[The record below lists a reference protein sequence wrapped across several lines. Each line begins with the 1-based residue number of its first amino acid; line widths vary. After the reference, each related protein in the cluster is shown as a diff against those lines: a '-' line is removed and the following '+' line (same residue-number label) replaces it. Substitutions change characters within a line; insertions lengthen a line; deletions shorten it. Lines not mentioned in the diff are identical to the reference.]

1 MNKAVKITGIAILSV
16 LFSAGVGAKTL
27 KFATLAP
34 AGTTWMKEIKAG
46 ADKVKQRTE
55 GRVKLKFYPG
65 GVMGNDQ
72 SVHRK
77 IKIGQLHGGAFTQG
91 GLAQSNSSIQA
102 MGLPML
108 FRSLDEVDYVRE
120 RMDPVLKQE
129 MESSG
134 FVLLGISEGGFARI
148 LSKQPMQDLE
158 SLRNSKVWVPEGDQV
173 GLTVFKGLGI
183 TPISLPISDVFTG
196 LQTGLTVFKGLGI
209 TPISLPISDVFTGLQ
224 TGLIETVPV
233 NPTSAIAFQWHSSTA
248 YMTDV
253 PITFLTGQLAI
264 TKKEFDKLS
273 VGDQAIL
280 REEMGAVFLRL
291 DELNRIDNA
300 AARSALQQQGITF
313 VMPKPGEIERWRSI
327 SAESVD
333 DMVKAGVISAS
344 IVEQIRGHLQ
354 TFRSQ
359 Q

>member
-34 AGTTWMKEIKAG
+34 AGTTWMKEMKAG
-46 ADKVKQRTE
+46 AGRVKKRTE

-65 GVMGNDQ
+65 GVMGNDR

-77 IKIGQLHGGAFTQG
+77 IKIGQLHGGAFTLG
-91 GLAQSNSSIQA
+91 GMAQSNSSIQV

-129 MESSG
+129 METSG

-158 SLRNSKVWVPEGDQV
+158 SLRNSKVWVPEGDEV
-173 GLTVFKGLGI
+173 GLTVFR
-183 TPISLPISDVFTG
+183 
-196 LQTGLTVFKGLGI
+196 GLGI

-253 PITFLTGQLAI
+253 PITFLIGLLVI
-264 TKKEFDKLS
+264 TKSEFDKLS
-273 VGDQAIL
+273 AADQAVL

-291 DELNRIDNA
+291 DELSRIDNE

-313 VMPKPGEIERWRSI
+313 VMPKPGEIERWRKI

-333 DMVKAGVISAS
+333 DMVKAGVIPAS
-344 IVEQIRGHLQ
+344 IVEQVRGHLQ
-354 TFRSQ
+354 TFRNQ

>member
-1 MNKAVKITGIAILSV
+1 MNKAVKLTCAVLFSM
-16 LFSAGVGAKTL
+16 LFSAGVAAKTL

-34 AGTTWMKEIKAG
+34 AGTTWMKEIKVG
-46 ADKVKQRTE
+46 ADKIKQRTE

-77 IKIGQLHGGAFTQG
+77 IRIGQLHGGVFNLA
-91 GLAQSNSSIQA
+91 GLAQSNSSIQV

-158 SLRNSKVWVPEGDQV
+158 ALRASKVWVPEGDQV
-173 GLTVFKGLGI
+173 GLTVFRGLGI
-183 TPISLPISDVFTG
+183 TPVSLP
-196 LQTGLTVFKGLGI
+196 L
-209 TPISLPISDVFTGLQ
+209 SDVFTGLQ

-233 NPTSAIAFQWHSSTA
+233 NSTSAIAFQWHSSTA

-253 PITFLTGQLAI
+253 PITLLIGALAI
-264 TKKEFDKLS
+264 TKSELDKLS
-273 VGDQAIL
+273 AGDQSVL
-280 REEMGAVFLRL
+280 REEMGAVFKRL
-291 DELNRIDNA
+291 DQLNRIDNE
-300 AARSALQQQGITF
+300 AARRALQQQGITF
-313 VMPKPGEIERWRSI
+313 VMPNPGEIERWRKI

-333 DMVKAGVISAS
+333 EIVKAGVISAN
-344 IVEQIRGHLQ
+344 IVEQVRGHLQ
-354 TFRSQ
+354 TFRNQ

>member
-34 AGTTWMKEIKAG
+34 AGTTWMKEMKAG
-46 ADKVKQRTE
+46 AGRVKKRTE

-65 GVMGNDQ
+65 GVMGNDR

-77 IKIGQLHGGAFTQG
+77 IKIGQLHGGAFTLG
-91 GLAQSNSSIQA
+91 GMAQSNSSIQV

-158 SLRNSKVWVPEGDQV
+158 SLRNSKVWVPEGDEV
-173 GLTVFKGLGI
+173 GLTVFR
-183 TPISLPISDVFTG
+183 
-196 LQTGLTVFKGLGI
+196 GLGI

-253 PITFLTGQLAI
+253 PITFLIGLLVI
-264 TKKEFDKLS
+264 TKSEFDKLS
-273 VGDQAIL
+273 AADQAVL

-291 DELNRIDNA
+291 DELSRIDNE

-313 VMPKPGEIERWRSI
+313 VMPKPGEIERWRKI

-333 DMVKAGVISAS
+333 DMVKAGVIPAS
-344 IVEQIRGHLQ
+344 IVEQVRGHLQ
-354 TFRSQ
+354 TFRNQ

>member
-1 MNKAVKITGIAILSV
+1 MNKAVKFTSVVLLSMLLSV
-16 LFSAGVGAKTL
+16 GVAAKTL

-34 AGTTWMKEIKAG
+34 AGTTWMKEMTAG
-46 ADKVKQRTE
+46 ADRVKQRTD

-77 IKIGQLHGGAFTQG
+77 IKIGQLHGGAFTQA
-91 GLAQSNSSIQA
+91 GLSQANNSIQA

-158 SLRNSKVWVPEGDQV
+158 ALRSSKVWVPEGDEV
-173 GLTVFKGLGI
+173 
-183 TPISLPISDVFTG
+183 
-196 LQTGLTVFKGLGI
+196 GLTVFKGLGI

-253 PITFLTGQLAI
+253 PITFLIGVLAI
-264 TKKEFDKLS
+264 TKSEFDKLS
-273 VGDQAIL
+273 VADQAVL
-280 REEMGAVFLRL
+280 REEMGAVFKRL
-291 DELNRIDNA
+291 DKINRIDNE
-300 AARSALQQQGITF
+300 AARAALQQHGINF
-313 VMPKPGEIERWRSI
+313 VMPNPGEIERWREI
-327 SAESVD
+327 SAKSVD
-333 DMVKAGVISAS
+333 EMVKEGVISAH
-344 IVEQIRGHLQ
+344 IVEQVRGYLR
-354 TFRSQ
+354 TYRNQ

>member
-1 MNKAVKITGIAILSV
+1 MNKTVKISAIAILSV
-16 LFSAGVGAKTL
+16 VFSAGVVAKTL

-34 AGTTWMKEIKAG
+34 AGTTWMKEMKAG
-46 ADKVKQRTE
+46 ADKVKKRTE

-91 GLAQSNSSIQA
+91 GLAQVNSSIQA

-108 FRSLDEVDYVRE
+108 FRSLDEVDYVRQ

-158 SLRNSKVWVPEGDQV
+158 SLQSSKVWVPEGDKV
-173 GLTVFKGLGI
+173 GLTVFKA
-183 TPISLPISDVFTG
+183 
-196 LQTGLTVFKGLGI
+196 LGI

-264 TKKEFDKLS
+264 TRSEFNKLAA
-273 VGDQAIL
+273 GDQAIL

-291 DELNRIDNA
+291 DELNRIDNE

-313 VMPKPGEIERWRSI
+313 VMPKPAEIERWSEI
-327 SAESVD
+327 SAQSVD

-344 IVEQIRGHLQ
+344 IVEQVRGHLQ
-354 TFRSQ
+354 TFRNQ

>member
-1 MNKAVKITGIAILSV
+1 MLMNKAVKLTSV
-16 LFSAGVGAKTL
+16 ALLALLFSAGVTAKTL

-34 AGTTWMKEIKAG
+34 AGTTWMNEMKVG
-46 ADKVKQRTE
+46 ADKVEQRTA
-55 GRVKLKFYPG
+55 GRVQLKFYPG

-77 IKIGQLHGGAFTQG
+77 IKIGQLHGGAFTQA
-91 GLAQSNSSIQA
+91 GLAQANSSIQA

-120 RMDPVLKQE
+120 RMDPVLKQD

-134 FVLLGISEGGFARI
+134 FILLGISEGGFARI

-158 SLRNSKVWVPEGDQV
+158 ALRGSKVWVPEGDQV
-173 GLTVFKGLGI
+173 GLTVFR
-183 TPISLPISDVFTG
+183 
-196 LQTGLTVFKGLGI
+196 GLGI

-233 NPTSAIAFQWHSSTA
+233 NPSSAIAFQWHSSTA

-253 PITFLTGQLAI
+253 PITFLIGVLAI
-264 TKKEFDKLS
+264 TKTEFDKLS
-273 VGDQAIL
+273 AADQIVL
-280 REEMGAVFLRL
+280 REEMGAVFKRL
-291 DELNRIDNA
+291 DALNRADNE
-300 AARSALQQQGITF
+300 AAREALRQHGITF
-313 VMPKPGEIERWRSI
+313 VMPNPGEIERWRDI
-327 SAESVD
+327 SAVAVD
-333 DMVKAGVISAS
+333 DMVRAGVIPAR
-344 IVEQIRGHLQ
+344 IVDQVRGYLQ
-354 TFRSQ
+354 AFRNQ

>member
-1 MNKAVKITGIAILSV
+1 MNKTVKISAIAILSV
-16 LFSAGVGAKTL
+16 VFSAGVVAKTL

-34 AGTTWMKEIKAG
+34 AGTTWMKEMKAG
-46 ADKVKQRTE
+46 ADKVKKRTE

-91 GLAQSNSSIQA
+91 GLAQVNSSIQA

-108 FRSLDEVDYVRE
+108 FRSLDEVDYVRQ

-158 SLRNSKVWVPEGDQV
+158 SLQSSKVWVPEGDKV
-173 GLTVFKGLGI
+173 GLTVFKA
-183 TPISLPISDVFTG
+183 
-196 LQTGLTVFKGLGI
+196 LGI

-264 TKKEFDKLS
+264 TRSEFNKLAA
-273 VGDQAIL
+273 GDQAIL

-291 DELNRIDNA
+291 DELNRIDNE

-313 VMPKPGEIERWRSI
+313 VMPKPAEIERWREI
-327 SAESVD
+327 SAQSVN

-344 IVEQIRGHLQ
+344 IVEQVRGHLQ
-354 TFRSQ
+354 TFRNQ

>member
-34 AGTTWMKEIKAG
+34 AGTTWMKEMKAG
-46 ADKVKQRTE
+46 ADRVKKRTE

-65 GVMGNDQ
+65 GVMGNDR

-77 IKIGQLHGGAFTQG
+77 IKIGQLHGGAFTLG
-91 GLAQSNSSIQA
+91 GMAQSNSSIQV

-120 RMDPVLKQE
+120 RMDPVLKRE

-158 SLRNSKVWVPEGDQV
+158 SLRNSKVWVPEGDEV
-173 GLTVFKGLGI
+173 GLTVFR
-183 TPISLPISDVFTG
+183 
-196 LQTGLTVFKGLGI
+196 GLGI

-253 PITFLTGQLAI
+253 PITFLIGVLAI
-264 TKKEFDKLS
+264 TKSEFDKLS
-273 VGDQAIL
+273 AADQAVL
-280 REEMGAVFLRL
+280 REEMGAVFKRL
-291 DELNRIDNA
+291 DQLNRIDNE
-300 AARSALQQQGITF
+300 AARQALQQQGITF
-313 VMPKPGEIERWRSI
+313 VMPNPGEIERWRKI
-327 SAESVD
+327 SAESID
-333 DMVKAGVISAS
+333 DMVKAGVIPAS
-344 IVEQIRGHLQ
+344 IVEQVRGHLQ
-354 TFRSQ
+354 TFRNQ

>member
-1 MNKAVKITGIAILSV
+1 MNKAVKLACVALLSM
-16 LFSAGVGAKTL
+16 LFSAGVTAKTL

-34 AGTTWMKEIKAG
+34 AGTTWMKEMKVG

-77 IKIGQLHGGAFTQG
+77 IKIGQLHGGAFTLG
-91 GLAQSNSSIQA
+91 GLAHSNRSIQV

-148 LSKQPMQDLE
+148 LSKHPMQDLE
-158 SLRNSKVWVPEGDQV
+158 SLRNSKVWVPEGD
-173 GLTVFKGLGI
+173 
-183 TPISLPISDVFTG
+183 DV
-196 LQTGLTVFKGLGI
+196 GLTVFKGLGI

-253 PITFLTGQLAI
+253 PITFLIGLLAI
-264 TKKEFDKLS
+264 TRSEFDKLS
-273 VGDQAIL
+273 AADQTVL
-280 REEMGAVFLRL
+280 SEEMGAVFLRL
-291 DELNRIDNA
+291 DKLNRIDNE

-313 VMPKPGEIERWRSI
+313 VMPKPGEIERWSKI

-333 DMVKAGVISAS
+333 DMVKAGVIPAS
-344 IVEQIRGHLQ
+344 IVEQVRGHLQ
-354 TFRSQ
+354 TFRNQ

>member
-1 MNKAVKITGIAILSV
+1 MNKAVKLTGVALLSM
-16 LFSAGVGAKTL
+16 LFSVGVAAKTL

-34 AGTTWMKEIKAG
+34 AGTTWMKEMKSG
-46 ADKVKQRTE
+46 ADKVKQRTD

-77 IKIGQLHGGAFTQG
+77 IKIGQLHGGAFTQA
-91 GLAQSNSSIQA
+91 GLGQANNSIQA

-158 SLRNSKVWVPEGDQV
+158 ALRSSKVWVPEGDEV
-173 GLTVFKGLGI
+173 GLSAFRGLGI
-183 TPISLPISDVFTG
+183 TPV
-196 LQTGLTVFKGLGI
+196 
-209 TPISLPISDVFTGLQ
+209 SLPISDVFTGLQ

-233 NPTSAIAFQWHSSTA
+233 NPTSAIAFQWHSSTSF
-248 YMTDV
+248 MTDV
-253 PITFLTGQLAI
+253 PITFLIGVLAV
-264 TKKEFDKLS
+264 TKSEFDKLS
-273 VGDQAIL
+273 AEDQAVL
-280 REEMGAVFLRL
+280 REEMGAVFKRL
-291 DELNRIDNA
+291 DELNRIDNE
-300 AARSALQQQGITF
+300 AARGALQQHGITF
-313 VMPKPGEIERWRSI
+313 VMPNPGEIERWREI
-327 SAESVD
+327 SAKAVD
-333 DMVKAGVISAS
+333 DMVEAGVISAS
-344 IVEQIRGHLQ
+344 IVEQVRGHLR
-354 TFRSQ
+354 TYRNQ

>member
-1 MNKAVKITGIAILSV
+1 MNKAVKLACVALLSM
-16 LFSAGVGAKTL
+16 LFSAGVTAKTL

-34 AGTTWMKEIKAG
+34 AGTTWMKEMKVG

-77 IKIGQLHGGAFTQG
+77 IKIGQLHGGAFTLG
-91 GLAQSNSSIQA
+91 GMAQSNSSIQV

-158 SLRNSKVWVPEGDQV
+158 SLRNSKVWVPEGDEV
-173 GLTVFKGLGI
+173 GLTVFRGLGI
-183 TPISLPISDVFTG
+183 TPISLPV
-196 LQTGLTVFKGLGI
+196 
-209 TPISLPISDVFTGLQ
+209 SDVFTGLQ

-253 PITFLTGQLAI
+253 PITFLIGLLAI
-264 TKKEFDKLS
+264 TKSEFDKLS
-273 VGDQAIL
+273 AADQAVL

-291 DELNRIDNA
+291 DELNRIDNE

-313 VMPKPGEIERWRSI
+313 VMPNPGEIERWRKI

-333 DMVKAGVISAS
+333 DMVKAGVISAG
-344 IVEQIRGHLQ
+344 IVEQVRGHLQ
-354 TFRSQ
+354 TFRNRQ
-359 Q
+359 